1 MMKYIL
7 LTVICTIVIS
17 DLGLADEVGSP
28 SRQESIGVGT
38 GAVLGGSVG
47 GPVGS
52 ILGAAL
58 GSWLGDRFYKEQTAK
73 LEFEQRWE
81 ALKDEFVALFMEA
94 FSESELMEMAAFYET
109 PTGQKAIEKTP
120 QLVQRGAQIG
130 ARRVKQNKA
139 ELERLILAGAK

>member
-7 LTVICTIVIS
+7 LTVICTIAIS

-52 ILGAAL
+52 
-58 GSWLGDRFYKEQTAK
+58 
-73 LEFEQRWE
+73 
-81 ALKDEFVALFMEA
+81 M
-94 FSESELMEMAAFYET
+94 
-109 PTGQKAIEKTP
+109 
-120 QLVQRGAQIG
+120 
-130 ARRVKQNKA
+130 
-139 ELERLILAGAK
+139 

>member
-1 MMKYIL
+1 MKCNW
-7 LTVICTIVIS
+7 LTVICTNVIC

-58 GSWLGDRFYKEQTAK
+58 GSWLGELFVTFATTETYPLVVYFYSGFMNIFVPSAGSKW
-73 LEFEQRWE
+73 LIE
-81 ALKDEFVALFMEA
+81 APYLLP
-94 FSESELMEMAAFYET
+94 AA
-109 PTGQKAIEKTP
+109 
-120 QLVQRGAQIG
+120 
-130 ARRVKQNKA
+130 
-139 ELERLILAGAK
+139 